1 MAEVSHARK
10 MASNPTADGEEKSFR
25 VAEIA
30 GKGIGLIAT
39 RPIKRGVMVMVR
51 QPSLLVQVA
60 AQART
65 DVHLRNRIYATV
77 LEKLGV
83 QTRGQLLGMVGRDL
97 GDKIDK
103 NCFRL
108 RASGEK
114 AGGDGGNDYIACYPE
129 VAMLNHDCRPSLSYT
144 IDGATMTVSS
154 VRDIDVG
161 EELSD
166 SYIGLLS
173 TRAQRLSELRH
184 WGFNCSCAHCS
195 MSGKEAAKSDARLRA
210 ITGLEA
216 DLDNYRKTLV
226 MPETGL
232 ELIDLYLRERLDIY
246 MDRAYMQAA
255 LNFAAFG
262 MEEEARRYATLA
274 VEAIE
279 AKSAAGG
286 HSADWHSM
294 RHLSR
299 NPSSHW
305 IWGYRKGDGH

>member
-1 MAEVSHARK
+1 MLGLVAVFNALGLIQNAVSCWTGEDLYDICHSKPSLSIFEQTACDEQPHLNDTTSSLHGPRRSEHDTKWEGPEHCLAGFCVHWTADGDSTLVTNGHRVKTIMAEVSQARK

-25 VAEIA
+25 VAEVA

-65 DVHLRNRIYATV
+65 DVHLRDRIYATV

-129 VAMLNHDCRPSLSYT
+129 VAMLNHDCRPRY
-144 IDGATMTVSS
+144 VSTGNNGQYLVTAS
-154 VRDIDVG
+154 FTA
-161 EELSD
+161 L
-166 SYIGLLS
+166 
-173 TRAQRLSELRH
+173 A
-184 WGFNCSCAHCS
+184 
-195 MSGKEAAKSDARLRA
+195 SG
-210 ITGLEA
+210 
-216 DLDNYRKTLV
+216 N
-226 MPETGL
+226 
-232 ELIDLYLRERLDIY
+232 
-246 MDRAYMQAA
+246 
-255 LNFAAFG
+255 
-262 MEEEARRYATLA
+262 
-274 VEAIE
+274 
-279 AKSAAGG
+279 
-286 HSADWHSM
+286 
-294 RHLSR
+294 
-299 NPSSHW
+299 
-305 IWGYRKGDGH
+305 